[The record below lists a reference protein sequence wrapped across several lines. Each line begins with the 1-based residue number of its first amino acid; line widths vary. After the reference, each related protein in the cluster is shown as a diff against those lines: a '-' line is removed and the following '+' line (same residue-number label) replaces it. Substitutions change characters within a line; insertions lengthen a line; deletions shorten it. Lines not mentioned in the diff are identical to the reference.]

1 MTAPATAPGDLAI
14 SRFDALG
21 TEISVAVTDVTQL
34 GTVMEHTH
42 RCIDDIDRTFSRFR
56 PDSELERLH
65 GAGPGSHRVSPLF
78 VELLEHALFASRS
91 TDGLF
96 DPTVRD
102 ALEAA
107 GYDRS
112 IEEVEALGPGPGR
125 DPLAAGR
132 WMDIEIDSRRCTVSL
147 PDGVR
152 LDFGGIGKGFA
163 VDYTLRS
170 MVGVDCGVLLSAG
183 GDLAV
188 AGPAPEDGWPCGIST
203 ISDAPVEDIVLLR
216 RGAIATSGL
225 GRRRWTR
232 NGEQLHHLIDPR
244 LNAPASSPWSFVT
257 VIAATC
263 VAADVAAKAAW
274 LKGPHGPGWIESLGM
289 AARFRDSEGRVTYT
303 TCWPLSMKEN

>member
-1 MTAPATAPGDLAI
+1 MTAPATTASDFAI

-21 TEISVAVTDVTQL
+21 TEITVAVTDVTQL
-34 GTVMEHTH
+34 STVLEHTH
-42 RCIDDIDRTFSRFR
+42 RCIDDIDQTFSRFR

-65 GAGPGSHRVSPLF
+65 GAGAGAHRVSPLF
-78 VELLEHALFASRS
+78 VELLEQALLASRS

-112 IEEVEALGPGPGR
+112 IEDIEAYGPGPAR
-125 DPLAAGR
+125 PPEAAGR
-132 WMDIEIDSRRCTVSL
+132 WTEIDVDSRRCTVSL

-163 VDYTLRS
+163 VDYTLRR
-170 MVGVDCGVLLSAG
+170 MIGIDCGVMLSAG

-188 AGPAPEDGWPCGIST
+188 AGPAPEDGWICGIST
-203 ISDAPVEDIVLLR
+203 TADAPVEDSVLLR
-216 RGAIATSGL
+216 RGAIATSGI
-225 GRRRWTR
+225 GRRSWIRDST
-232 NGEQLHHLIDPR
+232 QLHHLIDPR
-244 LNAPASSPWSFVT
+244 LNAPAESPWTFVT
-257 VIAATC
+257 VVAATC
-263 VAADVAAKAAW
+263 VAADVAAKVAW
-274 LKGPHGPGWIESLGM
+274 LKGSHGPGWIESLGL
-289 AARFRDSEGRVTYT
+289 AARFRDVQGRVTYT